1 MVDNSCSNDYS
12 WIGSVAKTLRKHSS
26 NGMRVRHRLPLL
38 PLILLGAG
46 PLLAQERTVTLYG
59 TVSDDS
65 YQLLAGVTVL
75 LDGSVIGQESN
86 AAGAFTV
93 PGVTPGVHVIA
104 LEKVGYLSRTFR
116 VVMTD
121 QHTGDIGIGH
131 ITLEARRVGTATMTG
146 TVTDSVTGEPIVAVA
161 VGIDG
166 TVVTLTDDRGVF
178 RIDNIEL
185 GTILLEIRRIGY
197 RMIAAEMDLIEDE
210 MPVNFNIKL
219 VPLPVELAEIVV
231 EGDRT
236 IFAFGR
242 MRDFYRRR
250 RQGLGDF
257 FTRWEIEEENPL
269 VVSDLFRRVPG
280 VSLRPDAFGTNR
292 ISIRNCPN
300 PTIYLDGMPSSP
312 GTVQL
317 DDLISP
323 DNVEAVELYKGAFI
337 PPELMFFGACGV
349 IGVWTRGAARSRGD
363 ATTPHRVSV
372 GLHVAGAV
380 RGGSLSQGRVGG
392 QLAVDLSGLVDLY
405 LGFNVIFDVPVGDDI
420 SPILLNVRLW
430 PLGRQ
435 SPWYVGGGLTLGE
448 TTYPMLLAGVS
459 PSVRKLRPFAEL
471 HLVDVA
477 HPRDTDVILAMG
489 LSIRIGQ

>member
-1 MVDNSCSNDYS
+1 
-12 WIGSVAKTLRKHSS
+12 
-26 NGMRVRHRLPLL
+26 MRVRHQLPLL
-38 PLILLGAG
+38 PLILLGTG

-59 TVSDDS
+59 TVGDES

-75 LDGSVIGQESN
+75 LDGSVIGQESD

-93 PGVTPGVHVIA
+93 PGVTAGAHVIA
-104 LEKVGYLSRTFR
+104 LEKTGHLSRSFR
-116 VVMTD
+116 VVVTD
-121 QHTGDIGIGH
+121 RHTGDIGIGH

-166 TVVTLTDDRGVF
+166 TVAALTDDRGVF
-178 RIDNIEL
+178 RIDNIER

-197 RMIAAEMDLIEDE
+197 RMIAAGIDLLEDE
-210 MPVNFNIKL
+210 MAVDLNIKL
-219 VPLPVELAEIVV
+219 VPLPIELADIVV

-236 IFAFGR
+236 IFVFGR

-250 RQGLGDF
+250 KLGLGNF
-257 FTRWEIEEENPL
+257 FTRWEIEEKNPL
-269 VVSDLFRRVPG
+269 VVSDLLFRVPG
-280 VSLRPDAFGTNR
+280 VRLWPDAFGTNR
-292 ISIRNCPN
+292 ISIRNCGT
-300 PTIYLDGMPSSP
+300 PTIYLDGMPFQP

-317 DDLISP
+317 DNLVSP
-323 DNVEAVELYKGAFI
+323 DNIEAIEIHKGAFI
-337 PPELMFFGACGV
+337 PAEFMSFGACGV
-349 IGVWTRGAARSRGD
+349 IGIWTRGAAGSHGGPR
-363 ATTPHRVSV
+363 TPHRVSV
-372 GLHVAGAV
+372 GIHVAGAV

-392 QLAVDLSGLVDLY
+392 RLAVGLSGLVDLY
-405 LGFNVIFDVPVGDDI
+405 LGFNVIFDVPVGDDE

-477 HPRDTDVILAMG
+477 HPKDTDVILAMG